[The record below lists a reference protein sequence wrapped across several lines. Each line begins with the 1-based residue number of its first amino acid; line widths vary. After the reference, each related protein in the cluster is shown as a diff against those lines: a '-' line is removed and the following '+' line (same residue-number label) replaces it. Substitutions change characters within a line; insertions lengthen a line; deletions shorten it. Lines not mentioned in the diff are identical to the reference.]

1 MTSYPP
7 SSSYPAEE
15 FELTGAALAPSTS
28 RTPRQKTLTLNP
40 NSSSTLLFSAASTTA
55 HRRPRRRTS
64 SNPSKPGADSSDG
77 SRVYSRSHF
86 LQDDLD
92 QAETEEVHV
101 PDFAHILGLHDPGED
116 SLNVASNMRSRW
128 KRKLYLLMEDPS
140 SGREAFF
147 IHVTVTG
154 AILFRCV
161 WEWHKNARN

>member
-7 SSSYPAEE
+7 SSLPAEE
-15 FELTGAALAPSTS
+15 FELTGPTLAPTTS

-40 NSSSTLLFSAASTTA
+40 NSSSTLLFPAAPTA
-55 HRRPRRRTS
+55 THRRPRRRTS
-64 SNPSKPGADSSDG
+64 SNPIKPGADADG

-92 QAETEEVHV
+92 NGETEEVHV

-116 SLNVASNMRSRW
+116 SFNIASNMRSRW

-154 AILFRCV
+154 AILFRSVQCEA
-161 WEWHKNARN
+161 WRR